1 MLIKSLI
8 LKVAD
13 FGNFVSK
20 IRREYIRAA
29 QLSSVSLA
37 VNMEHSCPFCS
48 RKYPSSLDLVKHK
61 YKEHKEAMFRCVACT
76 EVVTLFDTYREVI
89 EHAAEAHRVSV
100 ESAAQSSVFLPERK
114 SKYK

>member
-1 MLIKSLI
+1 MI
-8 LKVAD
+8 
-13 FGNFVSK
+13 
-20 IRREYIRAA
+20 
-29 QLSSVSLA
+29 SVSLA

-114 SKYK
+114 FKYK